1 MRKILISAA
10 LISAAS
16 MAAPAAAQ
24 YGDYN
29 RGNDRNYGYDQG
41 RNIEHEIDQIKQRID
56 RAARRGTISRS
67 EANRLFR
74 RADQLDRLADRYRRN
89 GLSPREHDELQRRVQ
104 DLRQQL
110 RFERRDDWRDDRRD
124 DRRDRW
130 DD

>member
-10 LISAAS
+10 LVSAVA

-24 YGDYN
+24 YRDYN
-29 RGNDRNYGYDQG
+29 RGNDRNYGYNQG
-41 RNIEHEIDQIKQRID
+41 RNIEREIDQIKQRID
-56 RAARRGTISRS
+56 QAARRGTISRS

-110 RFERRDDWRDDRRD
+110 RFERRDDRR
-124 DRRDRW
+124 W
-130 DD
+130 N